1 MINLKAPAFAERE
14 TLDRTVSERVRSI
27 LDRVYRDGERALS
40 ELNHQLDDYEGP
52 ILIREKAMNT
62 ALAQMDKSLRQAV
75 EISIDHVRSFH
86 RAQKGIFRDQEWEIS
101 PGIRAGMRFLPVKSA
116 GVYVPGGRYPLV
128 STAVMGVVPAQEAG
142 VTRIVAF
149 SPPRGS
155 CGISKPILATLALL
169 GVQEILAVG
178 GAQGVGALA
187 RGLPGIPPVDLLVG
201 PGNAYVTEAKRQ
213 LFGKVGI
220 DSLAGPSEVF
230 IIADRSA
237 KPEVLAA
244 DLLAQAEHD
253 PEARVSLYCL
263 DETLAY
269 QTLTQVDHLL
279 SSLPTGKIAL
289 QAWTASGTVTV
300 CTLDEAVAA
309 ANRTAPEHLE
319 LAVKNPREV
328 LQRCTAYGA
337 AFLGH
342 NSAEA
347 FGDYIAGTNHVL
359 PTEGRSRFSGGL
371 WVGTFLRPL
380 THLEMSEAAARDL
393 SKPGECMALAEGL
406 HAHALAMRLRG
417 DLDR

>member
-1 MINLKAPAFAERE
+1 
-14 TLDRTVSERVRSI
+14 
-27 LDRVYRDGERALS
+27 
-40 ELNHQLDDYEGP
+40 
-52 ILIREKAMNT
+52 
-62 ALAQMDKSLRQAV
+62 
-75 EISIDHVRSFH
+75 
-86 RAQKGIFRDQEWEIS
+86 
-101 PGIRAGMRFLPVKSA
+101 
-116 GVYVPGGRYPLV
+116 
-128 STAVMGVVPAQEAG
+128 MGVVPAQEAG
-142 VTRIVAF
+142 VSRIVAF

-169 GVQEILAVG
+169 GVQEVLAVG
-178 GAQGVGALA
+178 GAQGVGALV

-213 LFGKVGI
+213 MFGKVGI

-230 IIADRSA
+230 IIADRTA

-253 PEARVSLYCL
+253 PDARVSLYCL
-263 DETLAY
+263 DETVAY

-279 SSLPTGKIAL
+279 SSIPTGKTAI
-289 QAWTASGTVTV
+289 QAWSASGTVAF

-319 LAVKNPREV
+319 LAVENPREV

-342 NSAEA
+342 HSAEA

-380 THLEMSEAAARDL
+380 THLEMTEDAAGNL
-393 SKPGECMALAEGL
+393 SAPGECMALAEGL

-417 DLDR
+417 DSNR

>member
-1 MINLKAPAFAERE
+1 MINLKAPALIERE
-14 TLDRTVSERVRSI
+14 SIDLSVSERVRSI
-27 LDRVYRDGERALS
+27 LDRVFRDGERALS

-52 ILIREKAMNT
+52 ILIREKTLNA
-62 ALAQMDKSLRQAV
+62 ALAQMDKPLRHAV
-75 EISIDHVRSFH
+75 EIAIDHVRSFH
-86 RAQKGIFRDQEWEIS
+86 RAQKALFRDQEWETT
-101 PGIRAGMRFLPVKSA
+101 PGIRTGMRFLPVKSA
-116 GVYVPGGRYPLV
+116 GIYIPGGRYPLV

-142 VTRIVAF
+142 VSRIVAF

-169 GVQEILAVG
+169 GVQEVLAVG
-178 GAQGVGALA
+178 GAQGVGALV

-213 LFGKVGI
+213 MFGKVGI

-230 IIADRSA
+230 IIADRTA

-253 PEARVSLYCL
+253 PDARVSLYCL
-263 DETLAY
+263 DETVAY

-279 SSLPTGKIAL
+279 SCIPTGKTAI
-289 QAWTASGTVTV
+289 QAWSASGTVAF

-319 LAVKNPREV
+319 LAVENPREV

-342 NSAEA
+342 HSAEA

-380 THLEMSEAAARDL
+380 THLEMTEDAAGNL
-393 SKPGECMALAEGL
+393 SAPGECMALAEGL

-417 DLDR
+417 DSNR

>member
-1 MINLKAPAFAERE
+1 MINLKAPAVVERE
-14 TLDRTVSERVRSI
+14 AVDRSVSERVRSI

-52 ILIREKAMNT
+52 ILIREKTLNT
-62 ALAQMDKSLRQAV
+62 ALAQMDKNLRQAV
-75 EISIDHVRSFH
+75 EIAIDHVRSFH
-86 RAQKGIFRDQEWEIS
+86 REQKALFKEQEWEIS

-142 VTRIVAF
+142 VSRIVAF

-155 CGISKPILATLALL
+155 CGISKPILGTLALL
-169 GVQEILAVG
+169 GIPEVLAVG

-230 IIADRSA
+230 IIADRTA
-237 KPEVLAA
+237 NPAVLAA

-253 PEARVSLYCL
+253 PDARVSLYCL
-263 DETLAY
+263 DQTLAY

-279 SSLPTGKIAL
+279 SRLSTGKTAL
-289 QAWTASGTVTV
+289 QAWSASGTVAV
-300 CTLDEAVAA
+300 CTLEEAIAT

-319 LAVKNPREV
+319 LAVENPREV
-328 LQRCTAYGA
+328 LKQCTAYGA

-342 NSAEA
+342 QSAEA

-359 PTEGRSRFSGGL
+359 PTEGRARFSGGL

-380 THLEMSEAAARDL
+380 THLDMSKDAARNL

-417 DLDR
+417 EADR

>member
-1 MINLKAPAFAERE
+1 MINLKAPALIERE
-14 TLDRTVSERVRSI
+14 SIDLSVSERVRSI
-27 LDRVYRDGERALS
+27 LDRVFRDGERALS

-52 ILIREKAMNT
+52 NLIREKTLNA
-62 ALAQMDKSLRQAV
+62 ALAQMDKPLRHAV
-75 EISIDHVRSFH
+75 EIAIDHVRSFH
-86 RAQKGIFRDQEWEIS
+86 RAQKALFRDQEWETT
-101 PGIRAGMRFLPVKSA
+101 PGIRTGMRFLPVKSA
-116 GVYVPGGRYPLV
+116 GIYIPGGRYPLV

-142 VTRIVAF
+142 VSRIVAF

-155 CGISKPILATLALL
+155 CGISKPIMATLALL
-169 GVQEILAVG
+169 GVQEVLAVG
-178 GAQGVGALA
+178 GAQGVGALV

-213 LFGKVGI
+213 MFGKVGI

-230 IIADRSA
+230 IIADRTA

-253 PEARVSLYCL
+253 PDARVSLYCL
-263 DETLAY
+263 DETVAY

-279 SSLPTGKIAL
+279 SCIPTGKTAI
-289 QAWTASGTVTV
+289 QAWSASGTVAF

-319 LAVKNPREV
+319 LAVENPREV

-342 NSAEA
+342 HSAEA

-380 THLEMSEAAARDL
+380 THLEMTEDAAGNL
-393 SKPGECMALAEGL
+393 SAPGECMALAEGL

-417 DLDR
+417 DSNR

>member
-1 MINLKAPAFAERE
+1 MINLKAPALIERE
-14 TLDRTVSERVRSI
+14 SIDLSVSERVRSI
-27 LDRVYRDGERALS
+27 LDRVFRDGERALS

-52 ILIREKAMNT
+52 ILIREKALNA
-62 ALAQMDKSLRQAV
+62 ALAQMDKSLRHAV
-75 EISIDHVRSFH
+75 EIAIDHVRSFH
-86 RAQKGIFRDQEWEIS
+86 KAQRALFRDQEWETT
-101 PGIRAGMRFLPVKSA
+101 PGIRTGMRFLPVKSV
-116 GVYVPGGRYPLV
+116 GVYIPGGRYPLV

-142 VTRIVAF
+142 VSRIVAF

-169 GVQEILAVG
+169 GVQEVLAVG

-213 LFGKVGI
+213 MFGKVGI

-230 IIADRSA
+230 IIADRTA

-253 PEARVSLYCL
+253 PDARVSLYCL
-263 DETLAY
+263 DETVAY

-279 SSLPTGKIAL
+279 SSIPTGKTAI
-289 QAWTASGTVTV
+289 QAWSASGTVTF
-300 CTLDEAVAA
+300 CTLDEAVSA

-319 LAVKNPREV
+319 LAVENPREV

-342 NSAEA
+342 HSAEA

-380 THLEMSEAAARDL
+380 THLEMSKDAAGIL
-393 SKPGECMALAEGL
+393 SGPGECMALAEGL

-417 DLDR
+417 DSGR

>member
-1 MINLKAPAFAERE
+1 LIERE
-14 TLDRTVSERVRSI
+14 SIDLSVSERVRSI
-27 LDRVYRDGERALS
+27 LDRVFRDGERALS

-52 ILIREKAMNT
+52 ILIREKTLNA
-62 ALAQMDKSLRQAV
+62 ALAQMDKSLRHAV
-75 EISIDHVRSFH
+75 EIAIDHVRSFH
-86 RAQKGIFRDQEWEIS
+86 RAQKALFRDQEWETT
-101 PGIRAGMRFLPVKSA
+101 PGIRTGMRFLPVKSA
-116 GVYVPGGRYPLV
+116 GIYIPGGRYPLV

-142 VTRIVAF
+142 VSRIVAF

-169 GVQEILAVG
+169 GVQEVLAVG
-178 GAQGVGALA
+178 GAQGVGALV

-213 LFGKVGI
+213 MFGKVGI

-230 IIADRSA
+230 IIADRTA

-253 PEARVSLYCL
+253 PDARVSLYCL
-263 DETLAY
+263 DETVAY

-279 SSLPTGKIAL
+279 SCIPTGKTAI
-289 QAWTASGTVTV
+289 QAWSASGTVAF

-319 LAVKNPREV
+319 LAVENPREV

-342 NSAEA
+342 HSAEA

-380 THLEMSEAAARDL
+380 THLEMTEDAAGNL
-393 SKPGECMALAEGL
+393 SAPGECMALAEGL

-417 DLDR
+417 DSNR

>member
-1 MINLKAPAFAERE
+1 MINLKAPAPADRE
-14 TLDRTVSERVRSI
+14 SVELSVSERVRSI
-27 LDRVYRDGERALS
+27 LDRVFRDGERALS

-52 ILIREKAMNT
+52 ILIREKALNAAM
-62 ALAQMDKSLRQAV
+62 AQMDPSLRQAV
-75 EISIDHVRSFH
+75 EIAIDHVRSFH
-86 RAQKGIFRDQEWEIS
+86 KAQKALFMDREWEIS
-101 PGIRAGMRFLPVKSA
+101 PGVKAGMRFLPVRSA

-128 STAVMGVVPAQEAG
+128 STAVMGVIPAQEAG
-142 VTRIVAF
+142 VSRIVVF

-155 CGISKPILATLALL
+155 CGISRPILATLALL
-169 GVQEILAVG
+169 GVQEVLAVG
-178 GAQGVGALA
+178 GAQGIGALV

-213 LFGKVGI
+213 VFGRVGI

-230 IIADRSA
+230 IIADHTA
-237 KPEVLAA
+237 APAVLAA

-263 DETLAY
+263 EETLAY
-269 QTLTQVDHLL
+269 QTLTQVDHLMAI
-279 SSLPTGKIAL
+279 LPTGKTARM
-289 QAWTASGTVTV
+289 AWSASGTVTV
-300 CTLDEAVAA
+300 CTLDEAVNA

-319 LAVKNPREV
+319 LAVENPREV
-328 LQRCTAYGA
+328 LGRCTAYGA

-342 NSAEA
+342 HSAEA

-359 PTEGRSRFSGGL
+359 PTEGRARYSGGL
-371 WVGTFLRPL
+371 WVGTFMRPL
-380 THLEMSEAAARDL
+380 THLEMSKDAAAAL

-417 DLDR
+417 EGNR